1 MPDSSSDPRS
11 QAANGRSR
19 TGPEGA
25 GAPEANPE
33 ATPEA
38 APETT
43 PDATPDA
50 DPPYDYHAE
59 LNDIQSGFNAC
70 MQLRFRSATLDE
82 VVAEVPVADH
92 LLQPYGL
99 VHGGV
104 YSAMI
109 ETACSTGAALF
120 ALGRGQHTVG
130 LDNTTSFLRA
140 VRQGTLTVRATPLVR
155 GRRSHVWE
163 GRVTDDRGRLA
174 AAGRVRLL
182 VLDAGDEAAGEA
194 VTLKTDFGDQ

>member
-1 MPDSSSDPRS
+1 
-11 QAANGRSR
+11 
-19 TGPEGA
+19 
-25 GAPEANPE
+25 
-33 ATPEA
+33 
-38 APETT
+38 
-43 PDATPDA
+43 
-50 DPPYDYHAE
+50 
-59 LNDIQSGFNAC
+59 